1 MRRSECHSRRTSRRP
16 TGAGER
22 KVRGHGW
29 GHRARRVVD
38 DRVLRRARRR
48 RAGRGRVRLRRDAE
62 RDAPRA
68 VAARVAP
75 RTVADRVAVRSGH
88 AGSVERDRRRPRTRS
103 RVGVVADVT
112 GARAGFRSNWE
123 AMQAFAAYC
132 NAQGGIAGRRLDVRL
147 FDTNVFRHRQAI
159 TDACTS
165 VFAIVGSAAAFDGD
179 GASVETDCGIP
190 DVPALVAEPA
200 HERVPTVVA
209 PLPNPQQLYLVGP
222 APLLRPHRAR
232 RRPTRRDGVPERRRH
247 RDPRRPAGGGRAGG
261 RLPVPDHRPGPGPH
275 RAPDDYDRIAQRIV
289 RRHAPATSRCRARS
303 PTWSGVQTALAARNY
318 RPEDRGRR
326 AAVLRPALPA
336 TRGCRRRGHL
346 RASRR
351 RRRSTTS
358 ASVPELGALRRLV
371 AAHRPGRRADRARA
385 CAAGRPD
392 SCSPRPPGARRAH
405 LDRTTLL
412 ARLRAVH
419 AWDGNGIQV
428 PADPGAGRTSTC
440 FAYVRVEG
448 GGFQRA
454 YPDRGFACPR
464 DGWLR
469 LRRDFTH
476 L

>member
-1 MRRSECHSRRTSRRP
+1 MGTSRA
-16 TGAGER
+16 T
-22 KVRGHGW
+22 RG
-29 GHRARRVVD
+29 
-38 DRVLRRARRR
+38 RRR
-48 RAGRGRVRLRRDAE
+48 CFVALVVTALVAAACGSTTRA
-62 RDAPRA
+62 DAPASVGPA
-68 VAARVAP
+68 VSTARVA
-75 RTVADRVAVRSGH
+75 TVTPCGPGTPGPSSELGVTPDAIS
-88 AGSVERDRRRPRTRS
+88 
-103 RVGVVADVT
+103 VGVVADVT

-132 NAQGGIAGRRLDVRL
+132 NAQGGIDGRRLDVRL
-147 FDTNVFRHRQAI
+147 FDTNVFRHRQAV

-222 APLLRPHRAR
+222 LRYFARIAPTAVKRGAMAYLNVGVTAIRAAR
-232 RRPTRRDGVPERRRH
+232 QME
-247 RDPRRPAGGGRAGG
+247 AGRAVGY
-261 RLPVPDHRPGPGPH
+261 RFPTVETVP
-275 RAPDDYDRIAQRIV
+275 ALVSQNDYDRIAQRII
-289 RRHAPATSRCRARS
+289 RRHSGYVTVQG
-303 PTWSGVQTALAARNY
+303 TITDLVGVQTALAARKY
-318 RPEDRGRR
+318 RPRIVDAGPLFYDPAYPRVAG
-326 AAVLRPALPA
+326 AAAEGTYVIAQ
-336 TRGCRRRGHL
+336 
-346 RASRR
+346 
-351 RRRSTTS
+351 TTPFDDVG
-358 ASVPELGALRRLV
+358 SVPELAQYVDWLQRTVPGAEPTAQGVRSWSAGLLFAE
-371 AAHRPGRRADRARA
+371 AARRA
-385 CAAGRPD
+385 
-392 SCSPRPPGARRAH
+392 SAH

-428 PADPGAGRTSTC
+428 PTDPADGRASTC